1 MPAVLHDP
9 RRRCDHPEAM
19 RVTETVAGLAGFER
33 RGPGTDAERR
43 AARWLAERLEHGG
56 RETRIEP
63 FWCRPNWALAHVWH
77 LILAIGGSLLAIPS
91 PWAGTILV
99 LIGLASLL
107 ADELFGV
114 SLGRRLTPERASQNV
129 VATAR
134 TAPARHEP
142 QVRLIITANYDAGR
156 TGLAYHPIFRST
168 TARLTGSL
176 HGLTLGWLSW
186 TAIAIVWL
194 LGTSVLRIAGG
205 VSSHAIGA
213 IQIVPAAALLIA
225 LAFLVDLAAANPGP
239 AANDNASGTAVA
251 LALAASLDAAPPPGV
266 AVDVLLQ
273 GAGEGGAIGLR
284 RYLRAHRTE
293 LRPADTVV
301 LGIGPSGDGRPSWWH
316 SDGRLVPLRYAPALR
331 ELSGRVAADEPHL
344 RATRHSG
351 RGAAPAY
358 LARARRLPA
367 ISIGCLDPRGIAPR
381 SHQSSDRADQ
391 LDPDALDRALQFGLL
406 LADAIGA
413 FVQRERA
420 GRPSSTPA

>member
-1 MPAVLHDP
+1 
-9 RRRCDHPEAM
+9 M
-19 RVTETVAGLAGFER
+19 RVTETAAGLSGFER

-43 AARWLAERLEHGG
+43 AAGWLAERLERGG
-56 RETRIEP
+56 REARIEP

-77 LILAIGGSLLAIPS
+77 LILAIGGSLLAIAS
-91 PWAGTILV
+91 PWAGAILV
-99 LIGLASLL
+99 LVGLLSLI

-134 TAPARHEP
+134 TVPSTHEP
-142 QVRLIITANYDAGR
+142 QPTQVRLIITANYDAGR
-156 TGLAYHPIFRST
+156 TGLAYHPGLRST
-168 TARLTGSL
+168 AARLTRSL
-176 HGLTLGWLSW
+176 HGLTPGWLGW

-205 VSSHAIGA
+205 VSSHTIGA

-239 AANDNASGTAVA
+239 AASDNASGTAVA
-251 LALAASLDAAPPPGV
+251 LALAAALDAAPPPGL

-316 SDGRLVPLRYAPALR
+316 SDGRLVALRYAPALR
-331 ELSGRVAADEPHL
+331 ELSRRVAADEPHL
-344 RATRHSG
+344 GAARHRG

-358 LARARRLPA
+358 LARVRRLPA
-367 ISIGCLDPRGIAPR
+367 IAIGCLDRRGIAPR

-391 LDPDALDRALQFGLL
+391 LDPDALHRALQFGLL